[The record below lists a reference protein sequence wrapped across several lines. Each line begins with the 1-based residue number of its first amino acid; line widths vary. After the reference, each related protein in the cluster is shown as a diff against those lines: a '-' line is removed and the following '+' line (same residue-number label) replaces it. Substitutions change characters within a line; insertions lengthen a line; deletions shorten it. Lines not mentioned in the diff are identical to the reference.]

1 MEFKVEKRIDNL
13 GRIVLPKDM
22 RDYYGINLNDKLLLV
37 ATDKGILISAKNE
50 KGDKPKEDS
59 F

>member
-1 MEFKVEKRIDNL
+1 MEFKVEKQIDRL

-22 RDYYGINLNDKLLLV
+22 RDYYKINLNDKLLLV

-50 KGDKPKEDS
+50 KGDKPKGDS